1 MSASMRVAG
10 GVPVWGTIAAER
22 RAACL
27 TGAQMHPVRADL
39 DAFFAFE
46 ALRLFD

>member
-1 MSASMRVAG
+1 MRVFTRVLVWRAVATERDSTCLAG
-10 GVPVWGTIAAER
+10 P
-22 RAACL
+22 
-27 TGAQMHPVRADL
+27 QMNPVRADL